1 MITIQEKALKYA
13 KKIQGCFLI
22 RTRSNCI
29 SCWTGEM
36 TEVTNLS
43 VEVLKYFSKEEIYD
57 EYEYCGIKIY
67 PIATIANTPIFF
79 KAEDK
84 HCYAPG

>member
-1 MITIQEKALKYA
+1 
-13 KKIQGCFLI
+13 
-22 RTRSNCI
+22 
-29 SCWTGEM
+29 M